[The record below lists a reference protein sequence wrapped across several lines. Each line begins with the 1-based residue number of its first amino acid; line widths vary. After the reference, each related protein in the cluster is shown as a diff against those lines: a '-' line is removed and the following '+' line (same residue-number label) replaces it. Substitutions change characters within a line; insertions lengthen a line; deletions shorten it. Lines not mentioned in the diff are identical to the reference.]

1 MTCDCSLTVRCFSTS
16 IQLGGYRLL
25 KTLDVDAFYENI
37 QAILDSIKSQK
48 EQIQGL
54 ISQVQ
59 AFSSLD
65 DAFKGK
71 GGEAIRSFYETGHA
85 SFLTLYH
92 SLLTFYETRLTQITH
107 ALRSFE
113 PSEDGYITQPFLQ
126 DTIPAHL
133 NQTRNTTVSLV
144 DQANAAIQKISHLA
158 SVSALN
164 DQGFLTEVEQ
174 AKNKADKT
182 MNDLVRFDEQQTQSL
197 SAIQDQLTSLN
208 SLLSKVK
215 AGFQNGS
222 IQPGNVSE
230 LSALAKKAMTDS
242 GGVSVF
248 EKGIPTTLTRKEK
261 QEKVIKEVG
270 LEKLIQLQ
278 AMTPAEQ
285 LKEIHRLEKTSPYI
299 REVLTQIQQ
308 DTAPANMKKLAELSP
323 AEQAV
328 ELEKSPYLQALNDS
342 STVGMLAS
350 QQVLQNATGVEG
362 MLMQSVMSQGQI
374 RSVGTKKTAESFDF
388 TEICENPKA
397 KKEETGIKAVVK
409 DVGEGAIT
417 LAKGTVTGTKGV
429 VQDVWAVMGE
439 RADKR
444 YNSLYDFG
452 NYITM
457 GGFDGA
463 VSFKEGLIERGEKSF
478 DSPYDFVNHATMGLL
493 DVGQQALN
501 PDKPLSKE
509 HWENSMF
516 LFASVIGGAK
526 PAGAVKSVPKVTNV
540 PRVPAHKAT
549 KTLSNMRNVVSPKAA
564 SNWSKKVY
572 EPVQKKLQPL
582 LDAEIPTLRPRP
594 QLVGIGEALPGK
606 TVGEALN
613 GLTTY
618 KMGNVSKGQSKA
630 LEKVE
635 KPGGKADVEGVY
647 DQDAVVTGN
656 IRYKEGYY
664 IEHLTGKVEK
674 CTKRH
679 GVSGGHN
686 YDEFKK
692 YFDNSDQYKLDEV
705 KKDEHPDVKG
715 VYDIEYRLKVEIKDY
730 RGQGT
735 GEFKFV
741 PKEDKPPH
749 KKTVYDPALISSD
762 EIVRLGNEA
771 MEEGIE
777 SSRVKQLK
785 GQTNKQM
792 IRGVSSNGLKFEGFK
807 NTDTGEIENFYPVL
821 KFGQN

>member
-1 MTCDCSLTVRCFSTS
+1 M
-16 IQLGGYRLL
+16 
-25 KTLDVDAFYENI
+25 KTLDVDAFHENI

-92 SLLTFYETRLTQITH
+92 SLLTSYEARLTQIIH

-126 DTIPAHL
+126 DTLPAHL

-174 AKNKADKT
+174 AKHKADKT

-230 LSALAKKAMTDS
+230 LSALAKKAMTHS

-248 EKGIPTTLTRKEK
+248 EKGIQTTLTRKEK

-285 LKEIHRLEKTSPYI
+285 LKEIHKLEKNSPYI

-308 DTAPANMKKLAELSP
+308 DTAPANMKKLGELSP

-342 STVGMLAS
+342 STVGMLTS
-350 QQVLQNATGVEG
+350 QQILQNATGVEG
-362 MLMQSVMSQGQI
+362 MLMQSVMRQGQV

-429 VQDVWAVMGE
+429 AQDVWAGMGE
-439 RADKR
+439 RGDKQF
-444 YNSLYDFG
+444 NSLYDFG
-452 NYITM
+452 NFVTM

-463 VSFKEGLIERGEKSF
+463 VAFKEGLIERGEKSF

-549 KTLSNMRNVVSPKAA
+549 KTLSDMRNVVSPKAA

-572 EPVQKKLQPL
+572 EPVQKQLQPL
-582 LDAEIPTLRPRP
+582 LDAEIPTLRPQP
-594 QLVGIGEALPGK
+594 QLVGIGEALPRQ
-606 TVGEALN
+606 TFGEALH

-618 KMGNVSKGQSKA
+618 KMGNISKGESKA

-635 KPGGKADVEGVY
+635 KPDSKANVEGVY
-647 DQDAVVTGN
+647 DQEAVAKG
-656 IRYKEGYY
+656 
-664 IEHLTGKVEK
+664 TGKVYPTRQIDSVAEAHIIDRVK
-674 CTKRH
+674 ELRGNLSSKYKKA
-679 GVSGGHN
+679 GNFALAEVDVNSLN
-686 YDEFKK
+686 KKEFYASSKIDEFKGNLEEK
-692 YFDNSDQYKLDEV
+692 VPEISLKPNEPIFEASLAPGKDGKPYMRDSDTEYKILNE
-705 KKDEHPDVKG
+705 
-715 VYDIEYRLKVEIKDY
+715 IALK
-730 RGQGT
+730 
-735 GEFKFV
+735 
-741 PKEDKPPH
+741 
-749 KKTVYDPALISSD
+749 
-762 EIVRLGNEA
+762 LGNDVNA
-771 MEEGIE
+771 
-777 SSRVKQLK
+777 
-785 GQTNKQM
+785 
-792 IRGVSSNGLKFEGFK
+792 
-807 NTDTGEIENFYPVL
+807 TGEIKLFTELDTCDSCSKVIAEFADKYKNIKLEVIHNNGERL
-821 KFGQN
+821 KP

>member
-1 MTCDCSLTVRCFSTS
+1 M
-16 IQLGGYRLL
+16 
-25 KTLDVDAFYENI
+25 KTLDVDAFHENI

-48 EQIQGL
+48 EQIQSL

-285 LKEIHRLEKTSPYI
+285 LKEIHKLEKNSPYI

-350 QQVLQNATGVEG
+350 QQILQNATGVEG
-362 MLMQSVMSQGQI
+362 MLMQSVMSQGKI
-374 RSVGTKKTAESFDF
+374 RDVTPEKTAESFDF
-388 TEICENPKA
+388 TEICENPAA

-429 VQDVWAVMGE
+429 AQDVWAGMGE

-501 PDKPLSKE
+501 PEKPLSKE

-526 PAGAVKSVPKVTNV
+526 PAGAVKSVPKLTNV

-549 KTLSNMRNVVSPKAA
+549 KTLSDMRNVVSPKAA

-582 LDAEIPTLRPRP
+582 LDAEIPTLRPQP
-594 QLVGIGEALPGK
+594 QLVGRGEALPGK
-606 TVGEALN
+606 TFGEALH

-635 KPGGKADVEGVY
+635 KSGGKADVEGVY
-647 DQDAVVTGN
+647 DQEAVS
-656 IRYKEGYY
+656 K
-664 IEHLTGKVEK
+664 
-674 CTKRH
+674 
-679 GVSGGHN
+679 
-686 YDEFKK
+686 
-692 YFDNSDQYKLDEV
+692 
-705 KKDEHPDVKG
+705 
-715 VYDIEYRLKVEIKDY
+715 
-730 RGQGT
+730 GT
-735 GEFKFV
+735 GETII
-741 PKEDKPPH
+741 
-749 KKTVYDPALISSD
+749 KTVNEVDYSDIRAYRDIDIKKVPIEYKADP
-762 EIVRLGNEA
+762 RLVSEMNYKGKKKSGANAAGWERSASKHFNELLDKHPEFFSEA
-771 MEEGIE
+771 NIE
-777 SSRVKQLK
+777 R
-785 GQTNKQM
+785 
-792 IRGVSSNGLKFEGFK
+792 IENGLVPVVDDDFIKYFPQYKDCKGDKLIHHHIGGGGQAAAVPQSLHKGFGGIHNFEK
-807 NTDTGEIENFYPVL
+807 EYKIRDNDPLTEIGEVFTSQKQP
-821 KFGQN
+821 

>member
-1 MTCDCSLTVRCFSTS
+1 M
-16 IQLGGYRLL
+16 
-25 KTLDVDAFYENI
+25 KTLDVDAFHENI

-48 EQIQGL
+48 EQIQVL

-92 SLLTFYETRLTQITH
+92 SLLTSYEARLTQITH

-126 DTIPAHL
+126 DIIPAHL

-144 DQANAAIQKISHLA
+144 DQANAAIQKVSHLA

-182 MNDLVRFDEQQTQSL
+182 MND
-197 SAIQDQLTSLN
+197 
-208 SLLSKVK
+208 
-215 AGFQNGS
+215 
-222 IQPGNVSE
+222 
-230 LSALAKKAMTDS
+230 S

-248 EKGIPTTLTRKEK
+248 EKGIPTTLTRTEK

-270 LEKLIQLQ
+270 LKKLIQLQ
-278 AMTPAEQ
+278 EMTPAEQ
-285 LKEIHRLEKTSPYI
+285 LKEIHKLEKTSPYI

-342 STVGMLAS
+342 STVGMLMS
-350 QQVLQNATGVEG
+350 QQILQNATGVEG
-362 MLMQSVMSQGQI
+362 MLMQSVMRQGQV

-429 VQDVWAVMGE
+429 AQDVWAGMGE
-439 RADKR
+439 RGDKQF
-444 YNSLYDFG
+444 NSLYDFG
-452 NYITM
+452 NFVTM

-463 VSFKEGLIERGEKSF
+463 VAFKEGLIERGEKSF

-493 DVGQQALN
+493 DVGQQALD

-509 HWENSMF
+509 HWESSMF

-526 PAGAVKSVPKVTNV
+526 PAGAVKSVPKITNV

-549 KTLSNMRNVVSPKAA
+549 KTLSDMRNVVSPKAA

-582 LDAEIPTLRPRP
+582 LDAEIPTLRPQP

-613 GLTTY
+613 GLTAY
-618 KMGNVSKGQSKA
+618 KIGNVSKGQSKA
-630 LEKVE
+630 VEKVE
-635 KPGGKADVEGVY
+635 KPGGKANAERINDQGAVVKGTGRLNSKKDIYKVLPKDVHQALEGYDQTHKFAANFRGFEVKAQRSLSHMSDKQLIYSFKKGYSPKDGANDTIILHHHEQKVEGPIIEMPNRY
-647 DQDAVVTGN
+647 HDLGN
-656 IRYKEGYY
+656 
-664 IEHLTGKVEK
+664 
-674 CTKRH
+674 KRQH
-679 GVSGGHN
+679 PFGNSGGVGSGEARI
-686 YDEFKK
+686 EFNKWRK
-692 YFDNSDQYKLDEV
+692 EYWKARYANEMIKR
-705 KKDEHPDVKG
+705 G
-715 VYDIEYRLKVEIKDY
+715 IIE
-730 RGQGT
+730 
-735 GEFKFV
+735 
-741 PKEDKPPH
+741 
-749 KKTVYDPALISSD
+749 
-762 EIVRLGNEA
+762 
-771 MEEGIE
+771 
-777 SSRVKQLK
+777 
-785 GQTNKQM
+785 
-792 IRGVSSNGLKFEGFK
+792 
-807 NTDTGEIENFYPVL
+807 
-821 KFGQN
+821 

>member
-1 MTCDCSLTVRCFSTS
+1 M
-16 IQLGGYRLL
+16 
-25 KTLDVDAFYENI
+25 KTLDVDAFHENI

-71 GGEAIRSFYETGHA
+71 GGEAIRSFYKTGHA

-92 SLLTFYETRLTQITH
+92 SLLTSYEARLTQITH

-144 DQANAAIQKISHLA
+144 DQANAAIQKVSHLA

-182 MNDLVRFDEQQTQSL
+182 MNDLVSFDEQQTQSL
-197 SAIQDQLTSLN
+197 SSIQDQLTSLN

-230 LSALAKKAMTDS
+230 LSALAKKAMTHS

-248 EKGIPTTLTRKEK
+248 EKGIQTTLTRKEK

-285 LKEIHRLEKTSPYI
+285 LKEIHKLEKNSPYI

-342 STVGMLAS
+342 STVGMLTF
-350 QQVLQNATGVEG
+350 QQILQNATGVEG
-362 MLMQSVMSQGQI
+362 MLMQSVMSQGQV
-374 RSVGTKKTAESFDF
+374 RDVTPEKTAESFDF
-388 TEICENPKA
+388 TEICENPAA

-409 DVGEGAIT
+409 DVEEGAIT

-429 VQDVWAVMGE
+429 AQDIWAGMGE

-463 VSFKEGLIERGEKSF
+463 VSFKEGLNERGEKSF

-549 KTLSNMRNVVSPKAA
+549 KTLSDMRNVVSPKAA

-572 EPVQKKLQPL
+572 EPVQKQLQPL
-582 LDAEIPTLRPRP
+582 LDAEIPTLRPQP

-618 KMGNVSKGQSKA
+618 KIGNVSKGQSKV
-630 LEKVE
+630 LGKVGNH
-635 KPGGKADVEGVY
+635 GGKADVEEVH
-647 DQDAVVTGN
+647 DQAAVS
-656 IRYKEGYY
+656 K
-664 IEHLTGKVEK
+664 
-674 CTKRH
+674 
-679 GVSGGHN
+679 
-686 YDEFKK
+686 
-692 YFDNSDQYKLDEV
+692 
-705 KKDEHPDVKG
+705 
-715 VYDIEYRLKVEIKDY
+715 
-730 RGQGT
+730 GT
-735 GEFKFV
+735 GEVYTVKA
-741 PKEDKPPH
+741 ED
-749 KKTVYDPALISSD
+749 VIA
-762 EIVRLGNEA
+762 E
-771 MEEGIE
+771 
-777 SSRVKQLK
+777 RVKDFDLREHPVSYKQLSAK
-785 GQTNKQM
+785 KMKELKLKIENRTITKKEYQSYIWNKKFARIRDKGVVEFWKQERIRILNGETPTRNWSNEQIEDILNKKRAKFNGQTLQGHHTYSAAKYPHLADKGEVIYPLTYKEHFYGWHGRNY
-792 IRGVSSNGLKFEGFK
+792 K
-807 NTDTGEIENFYPVL
+807 NSLPGKPIKEIIEF
-821 KFGQN
+821 

>member
-1 MTCDCSLTVRCFSTS
+1 M
-16 IQLGGYRLL
+16 
-25 KTLDVDAFYENI
+25 KTLDVDAFHENI

-71 GGEAIRSFYETGHA
+71 GGEAIRSFYKTGHA

-92 SLLTFYETRLTQITH
+92 SLLTSYEARLTQITH

-144 DQANAAIQKISHLA
+144 DQANAAIQKVSHLA

-182 MNDLVRFDEQQTQSL
+182 MNDLVSFDEQQTQSL
-197 SAIQDQLTSLN
+197 SSIQDQLTSLN

-230 LSALAKKAMTDS
+230 LSALAKKAMTHS

-248 EKGIPTTLTRKEK
+248 EKGIQTTLTRKEK

-285 LKEIHRLEKTSPYI
+285 LKEIHKLEKNSPYI

-342 STVGMLAS
+342 STVGMLTS
-350 QQVLQNATGVEG
+350 QQILQNATGVEG
-362 MLMQSVMSQGQI
+362 MLMQSVMSQGQV
-374 RSVGTKKTAESFDF
+374 RDVTPEKTAESFDF
-388 TEICENPKA
+388 TEICENPAA

-429 VQDVWAVMGE
+429 AQDIWAGMGE

-463 VSFKEGLIERGEKSF
+463 VSFKEGLNERGEKSF

-549 KTLSNMRNVVSPKAA
+549 KTLSDMRNVVSPKAA

-572 EPVQKKLQPL
+572 EPVQKQLQPL
-582 LDAEIPTLRPRP
+582 LDAEIPTLRPQP

-618 KMGNVSKGQSKA
+618 KIGNVSKGQSKV
-630 LEKVE
+630 LGKVGNH
-635 KPGGKADVEGVY
+635 GGKADVEEVH
-647 DQDAVVTGN
+647 DQAAVS
-656 IRYKEGYY
+656 K
-664 IEHLTGKVEK
+664 
-674 CTKRH
+674 
-679 GVSGGHN
+679 
-686 YDEFKK
+686 
-692 YFDNSDQYKLDEV
+692 
-705 KKDEHPDVKG
+705 
-715 VYDIEYRLKVEIKDY
+715 
-730 RGQGT
+730 GT
-735 GEFKFV
+735 GEVYTVKA
-741 PKEDKPPH
+741 ED
-749 KKTVYDPALISSD
+749 VIA
-762 EIVRLGNEA
+762 E
-771 MEEGIE
+771 
-777 SSRVKQLK
+777 RVKDFDLREHPVSYKQLSAK
-785 GQTNKQM
+785 KMKELKLKIENRTITKKEYQSYIWNKKFARIRDKGVVEFWKQERIRILNGETPTRNWSNEQIEDISNKKRAKFNGQTLQGHHTYSAAKYPHLADKGEVIYPLTYKEHFYGWHGRNY
-792 IRGVSSNGLKFEGFK
+792 K
-807 NTDTGEIENFYPVL
+807 NSLPGKPIKEIIEF
-821 KFGQN
+821 

>member
-1 MTCDCSLTVRCFSTS
+1 M
-16 IQLGGYRLL
+16 
-25 KTLDVDAFYENI
+25 KTLDVDAFHENI

-48 EQIQGL
+48 EQIQSL

-65 DAFKGK
+65 NAFKGK

-92 SLLTFYETRLTQITH
+92 SLLTSYEARLTQITH

-144 DQANAAIQKISHLA
+144 DQANAAIQKVSHLA

-248 EKGIPTTLTRKEK
+248 EKGIQTTLTRKEK

-270 LEKLIQLQ
+270 LKKLIQLQ

-285 LKEIHRLEKTSPYI
+285 LKEIHKLEKTSPYI

-308 DTAPANMKKLAELSP
+308 DTAPANMKKLAELSL

-342 STVGMLAS
+342 STVGMLTS
-350 QQVLQNATGVEG
+350 QQILQNATGVEG
-362 MLMQSVMSQGQI
+362 MLMQSVMSQGQVK
-374 RSVGTKKTAESFDF
+374 SVGTKKTAESFDF

-409 DVGEGAIT
+409 DVGEGAVT

-429 VQDVWAVMGE
+429 AQDVWAGMGE
-439 RADKR
+439 RGDKQF
-444 YNSLYDFG
+444 NSLYDFG
-452 NYITM
+452 NFVTM

-463 VSFKEGLIERGEKSF
+463 VAFKEGLNERGEKSF

-526 PAGAVKSVPKVTNV
+526 PAGAVKSVP
-540 PRVPAHKAT
+540 RVPAHKAT
-549 KTLSNMRNVVSPKAA
+549 KTLSDMRNVVSTKAA

-572 EPVQKKLQPL
+572 EPVQKQLQSL
-582 LDAEIPTLRPRP
+582 LDAEIPTLRPQP
-594 QLVGIGEALPGK
+594 QLSGIGEALPRQ
-606 TVGEALN
+606 TFGEALN

-630 LEKVE
+630 LDKVE
-635 KPGGKADVEGVY
+635 ESGGKANVERIN
-647 DQDAVVTGN
+647 DQGAVAKGTGN
-656 IRYKEGYY
+656 DSKKTSGINFGSIEKLESHFGKHGGEFGRAYSNADEYLAGANDVIKNGIKVQYNYNGELRTGYVKFMKNSS
-664 IEHLTGKVEK
+664 LT
-674 CTKRH
+674 
-679 GVSGGHN
+679 N
-686 YDEFKK
+686 A
-692 YFDNSDQYKLDEV
+692 
-705 KKDEHPDVKG
+705 KG
-715 VYDIEYRLKVEIKDY
+715 VPIKSY
-730 RGQGT
+730 
-735 GEFKFV
+735 
-741 PKEDKPPH
+741 
-749 KKTVYDPALISSD
+749 A
-762 EIVRLGNEA
+762 
-771 MEEGIE
+771 
-777 SSRVKQLK
+777 
-785 GQTNKQM
+785 
-792 IRGVSSNGLKFEGFK
+792 KFEFVGT
-807 NTDTGEIENFYPVL
+807 NNLGEITTYHVESGKTFWKMMNNGKNIPVI
-821 KFGQN
+821 NPVE

>member
-1 MTCDCSLTVRCFSTS
+1 M
-16 IQLGGYRLL
+16 
-25 KTLDVDAFYENI
+25 KTLDVDAFHENI

-92 SLLTFYETRLTQITH
+92 SLLTSYETRLTQITH

-144 DQANAAIQKISHLA
+144 DQANAAIQKVSHLA

-197 SAIQDQLTSLN
+197 SVIQDQLTSLN

-230 LSALAKKAMTDS
+230 LSALAKKAMADS

-248 EKGIPTTLTRKEK
+248 EEGIPTTLTRKEK

-285 LKEIHRLEKTSPYI
+285 LKEIHKLEKTSPYI
-299 REVLTQIQQ
+299 REVLAQIQQ

-342 STVGMLAS
+342 STVGMLTS

-374 RSVGTKKTAESFDF
+374 RSVG
-388 TEICENPKA
+388 A
-397 KKEETGIKAVVK
+397 KKEATSPKKVTIQQKEKQVIKTVGLKQLKELEMMHPLDQKKKLEQLEKKAPHVKEVFKHIQKENSPKVQRDLAALAHSKAKLEKELKKYPYLYENYKKPEIARSVYEEEAKKQQQDGLAAVSFVADMVPVVSNVKGGWEASVGYDPITGNELSRFDRSVSGAGIVFGGFARVPGKVVKYGSEGAEYVLRVNKAEKTVTKHKVK
-409 DVGEGAIT
+409 DVS
-417 LAKGTVTGTKGV
+417 KGTGNNSKPVSGAKSIITPEMEEKILLGQRKNPNKNEIIGGHSSNINNSHSNYVTEAIKINPDGTK
-429 VQDVWAVMGE
+429 DI
-439 RADKR
+439 K
-444 YNSLYDFG
+444 
-452 NYITM
+452 YITQFPD
-457 GGFDGA
+457 GNLSKIKNSTIFPEGWSDIKILDSITDIGNSPPISIRGRDGA
-463 VSFKEGLIERGEKSF
+463 TFHRG
-478 DSPYDFVNHATMGLL
+478 
-493 DVGQQALN
+493 
-501 PDKPLSKE
+501 
-509 HWENSMF
+509 
-516 LFASVIGGAK
+516 I
-526 PAGAVKSVPKVTNV
+526 
-540 PRVPAHKAT
+540 
-549 KTLSNMRNVVSPKAA
+549 
-564 SNWSKKVY
+564 
-572 EPVQKKLQPL
+572 
-582 LDAEIPTLRPRP
+582 
-594 QLVGIGEALPGK
+594 
-606 TVGEALN
+606 
-613 GLTTY
+613 
-618 KMGNVSKGQSKA
+618 
-630 LEKVE
+630 
-635 KPGGKADVEGVY
+635 VEGVEI
-647 DQDAVVTGN
+647 DVIKIGDTV
-656 IRYKEGYY
+656 
-664 IEHLTGKVEK
+664 
-674 CTKRH
+674 
-679 GVSGGHN
+679 VSG
-686 YDEFKK
+686 Y
-692 YFDNSDQYKLDEV
+692 
-705 KKDEHPDVKG
+705 PT
-715 VYDIEYRLKVEIKDY
+715 
-730 RGQGT
+730 GQINAPLPG
-735 GEFKFV
+735 
-741 PKEDKPPH
+741 
-749 KKTVYDPALISSD
+749 
-762 EIVRLGNEA
+762 
-771 MEEGIE
+771 
-777 SSRVKQLK
+777 
-785 GQTNKQM
+785 
-792 IRGVSSNGLKFEGFK
+792 GFSK
-807 NTDTGEIENFYPVL
+807 
-821 KFGQN
+821 

>member
-92 SLLTFYETRLTQITH
+92 SLLTSYEARLTQITH

-144 DQANAAIQKISHLA
+144 DQANAAIQKVSHLA

-164 DQGFLTEVEQ
+164 DQGFLTEVEE

-248 EKGIPTTLTRKEK
+248 EEGIPTTLTRKEK

-270 LEKLIQLQ
+270 LKKLIQLQ

-285 LKEIHRLEKTSPYI
+285 LKEIHKLEKTSPYI

-350 QQVLQNATGVEG
+350 QQILQNATGVEG
-362 MLMQSVMSQGQI
+362 MLMQSVVRQGQV
-374 RSVGTKKTAESFDF
+374 RSVGTKKEATSPKKLTIQQKEKQVIKTVGLKQLKELEMMHPLDQKKKLEQLEKKTPHVKEVFKHIQKENSPKVQRDLAALSHSKAKLEKELKKYPYLYANYKKPEIARSVYKTEAKKQQQESLGTLSFVADIFPGISNLKGIWETSSGYDPITGNELSSFDRSVSGAGIF
-388 TEICENPKA
+388 FGGFARVPGKVVKYGSEGAEYVLRVNKA
-397 KKEETGIKAVVK
+397 EKTVTKHKVK
-409 DVGEGAIT
+409 DV
-417 LAKGTVTGTKGV
+417 
-429 VQDVWAVMGE
+429 
-439 RADKR
+439 
-444 YNSLYDFG
+444 
-452 NYITM
+452 
-457 GGFDGA
+457 
-463 VSFKEGLIERGEKSF
+463 
-478 DSPYDFVNHATMGLL
+478 
-493 DVGQQALN
+493 
-501 PDKPLSKE
+501 
-509 HWENSMF
+509 
-516 LFASVIGGAK
+516 
-526 PAGAVKSVPKVTNV
+526 
-540 PRVPAHKAT
+540 
-549 KTLSNMRNVVSPKAA
+549 
-564 SNWSKKVY
+564 
-572 EPVQKKLQPL
+572 
-582 LDAEIPTLRPRP
+582 
-594 QLVGIGEALPGK
+594 
-606 TVGEALN
+606 
-613 GLTTY
+613 
-618 KMGNVSKGQSKA
+618 SKGESKA
-630 LEKVE
+630 VEKVE
-635 KPGGKADVEGVY
+635 GKGKE
-647 DQDAVVTGN
+647 QD
-656 IRYKEGYY
+656 RS
-664 IEHLTGKVEK
+664 IENKATGKNAVRANKFNFVENAK
-674 CTKRH
+674 NHLINVENVNTKK
-679 GVSGGHN
+679 GIVGGHN
-686 YDEFKK
+686 MDEFNKALKSQGFNPDDLIVSKK
-692 YFDNSDQYKLDEV
+692 SHQSIEGIYEVEYKIPR
-705 KKDEHPDVKG
+705 KDMAGNVADPVSYKN
-715 VYDIEYRLKVEIKDY
+715 IK
-730 RGQGT
+730 
-735 GEFKFV
+735 E
-741 PKEDKPPH
+741 P
-749 KKTVYDPALISSD
+749 KTVYDPSKISD
-762 EIVRLGNEA
+762 DKIYRLGQEA
-771 MEEGIE
+771 MQNGKVNGRLVEG
-777 SSRVKQLK
+777 
-785 GQTNKQM
+785 TA
-792 IRGVSSNGLKFEGFK
+792 SNGLKFRGYLNEA
-807 NTDTGEIENFYPVL
+807 GEITNFFPIVD
-821 KFGQN
+821 

>member
-1 MTCDCSLTVRCFSTS
+1 M
-16 IQLGGYRLL
+16 
-25 KTLDVDAFYENI
+25 KTLDVDAFHENI
-37 QAILDSIKSQK
+37 QTILDSIKSQK
-48 EQIQGL
+48 EQIQVL

-65 DAFKGK
+65 DGFKGK

-92 SLLTFYETRLTQITH
+92 SLLTSYEARLTQITH

-144 DQANAAIQKISHLA
+144 DQANAAIQKVSHLA

-174 AKNKADKT
+174 AKSKADKT

-197 SAIQDQLTSLN
+197 SVIQDQLTSLN

-248 EKGIPTTLTRKEK
+248 EKGIQTTLTRKEK

-285 LKEIHRLEKTSPYI
+285 LKEIHKLEKNSPYI

-350 QQVLQNATGVEG
+350 QQILQNATGVEG
-362 MLMQSVMSQGQI
+362 MLMQSVVRQGQI
-374 RSVGTKKTAESFDF
+374 RDVTPEKTAESFDF
-388 TEICENPKA
+388 TEICENPAA

-429 VQDVWAVMGE
+429 AQDVWAGMGE

-501 PDKPLSKE
+501 TDKPLSKE

-549 KTLSNMRNVVSPKAA
+549 KTLSYMRNVVSPKAA

-582 LDAEIPTLRPRP
+582 LDAEIPTLRPQP

-606 TVGEALN
+606 TFGEALN

-630 LEKVE
+630 LEKVKE
-635 KPGGKADVEGVY
+635 PGGKSKRDVEEIN
-647 DQDAVVTGN
+647 DQRAVVKGRGN
-656 IRYKEGYY
+656 GEKDDYFIGTLKGEK
-664 IEHLTGKVEK
+664 IHLNGVKVEEIIY
-674 CTKRH
+674 TKRLPEETAKLRKKFN
-679 GVSGGHN
+679 SSIRKN
-686 YDEFKK
+686 FLKEFAN
-692 YFDNSDQYKLDEV
+692 DSV
-705 KKDEHPDVKG
+705 
-715 VYDIEYRLKVEIKDY
+715 
-730 RGQGT
+730 
-735 GEFKFV
+735 
-741 PKEDKPPH
+741 
-749 KKTVYDPALISSD
+749 
-762 EIVRLGNEA
+762 
-771 MEEGIE
+771 
-777 SSRVKQLK
+777 RVKYLREAGLGEGDIARMKDGLNPKGWQVHHNLPLDDGGTNAFTNLVLIKNDPYHKAVTNQQNSLTRGLAPKQSKTIDWPMFEDDVYPLK
-785 GQTNKQM
+785 P
-792 IRGVSSNGLKFEGFK
+792 FK
-807 NTDTGEIENFYPVL
+807 RREE
-821 KFGQN
+821 

>member
-1 MTCDCSLTVRCFSTS
+1 M
-16 IQLGGYRLL
+16 
-25 KTLDVDAFYENI
+25 KTLDVDAFHENI

-59 AFSSLD
+59 SFSSLD

-92 SLLTFYETRLTQITH
+92 SLLTSYETRLTQITH

-144 DQANAAIQKISHLA
+144 DQANAAIQKVSHLA

-222 IQPGNVSE
+222 IQPSNVSE
-230 LSALAKKAMTDS
+230 LSALAKKVMTDS

-248 EKGIPTTLTRKEK
+248 EKGIQTTLTRKEK

-285 LKEIHRLEKTSPYI
+285 LKEIHNLEKTTPYI

-350 QQVLQNATGVEG
+350 QQILQNATGVEG
-362 MLMQSVMSQGQI
+362 MLMQSVMSQGQV
-374 RSVGTKKTAESFDF
+374 RDVTPEKTAESFDF
-388 TEICENPKA
+388 TEICENPAA

-409 DVGEGAIT
+409 DVGEGAVT
-417 LAKGTVTGTKGV
+417 LAKGTVTGTKGIA
-429 VQDVWAVMGE
+429 QDVWAGMGE

-463 VSFKEGLIERGEKSF
+463 LSFKEGLNERGEKSF

-549 KTLSNMRNVVSPKAA
+549 KTLSDMRNVVSPKAA

-572 EPVQKKLQPL
+572 EPVQKQLQPL
-582 LDAEIPTLRPRP
+582 LDAEIPTLRPQP
-594 QLVGIGEALPGK
+594 QLVGIGEALPRQ
-606 TVGEALN
+606 TFGEALH

-618 KMGNVSKGQSKA
+618 KMGNISKGQSKA

-635 KPGGKADVEGVY
+635 KPDSKANVEGVY
-647 DQDAVVTGN
+647 DQEAVAKG
-656 IRYKEGYY
+656 
-664 IEHLTGKVEK
+664 TGKMYPTRQIDSVAEAHIIDRVK
-674 CTKRH
+674 ELRGNLSSKYKKA
-679 GVSGGHN
+679 GNFALAEVDVNSLN
-686 YDEFKK
+686 KKEFYASSKIDEFKGNLEEK
-692 YFDNSDQYKLDEV
+692 VPEISLKPNEPIFEASLAPGKDGKPYMRDSDTEYKILNE
-705 KKDEHPDVKG
+705 
-715 VYDIEYRLKVEIKDY
+715 IALK
-730 RGQGT
+730 
-735 GEFKFV
+735 
-741 PKEDKPPH
+741 
-749 KKTVYDPALISSD
+749 
-762 EIVRLGNEA
+762 LGNDVNA
-771 MEEGIE
+771 
-777 SSRVKQLK
+777 
-785 GQTNKQM
+785 
-792 IRGVSSNGLKFEGFK
+792 
-807 NTDTGEIENFYPVL
+807 TGEIKLFTELDTCDSCSKVIAEFADKYKNIKLEVIHNNGERL
-821 KFGQN
+821 KP

>member
-1 MTCDCSLTVRCFSTS
+1 M
-16 IQLGGYRLL
+16 
-25 KTLDVDAFYENI
+25 KTLDVDAFHENI

-92 SLLTFYETRLTQITH
+92 SLLTSYEARLTQITH

-144 DQANAAIQKISHLA
+144 DQANVAIQKVSHLA

-248 EKGIPTTLTRKEK
+248 EEGIPTTLTRKEK

-270 LEKLIQLQ
+270 LKKLIQLQ

-285 LKEIHRLEKTSPYI
+285 LKEIHKLEKISPYI

-342 STVGMLAS
+342 STVGMLTS
-350 QQVLQNATGVEG
+350 QQILQNATGVEG
-362 MLMQSVMSQGQI
+362 MLMQSVMRQGQV
-374 RSVGTKKTAESFDF
+374 RSVGTKKEATSPKKLTIQQKEKQVIKTVGLKQLKELEMMHPLDQKKKLEQLEKKAPHVKEVFKHIQKENSPKVQRDLAALSHSKAKLEKELKKYPYLYENYKKPEIARSVYEEEAKKQQQDGLAAVSFVADMVPVVSNVKGGWEASVGYDPITGNELSSFDRSVSGAGIF
-388 TEICENPKA
+388 FGGFARVPGKVVKYGSEGAEYVLRVNKTEKTVT
-397 KKEETGIKAVVK
+397 KHKVK
-409 DVGEGAIT
+409 DVSKGESKAVEKVEERGKAKEPDRSIGNKDTGEVANKSGKSAET
-417 LAKGTVTGTKGV
+417 LEAARVQQRTVIQSVESGEVVLKTTKH
-429 VQDVWAVMGE
+429 
-439 RADKR
+439 K
-444 YNSLYDFG
+444 G
-452 NYITM
+452 NYGEIKMDDFFESQTYTRISDDRVLTLNQKIVK
-457 GGFDGA
+457 GIDGVYENA
-463 VSFKEGLIERGEKSF
+463 SPPPKYVIAEAKYNTSRLGKTNDGKQMSEDWILGSERL
-478 DSPYDFVNHATMGLL
+478 DST
-493 DVGQQALN
+493 
-501 PDKPLSKE
+501 LSKE
-509 HWENSMF
+509 
-516 LFASVIGGAK
+516 
-526 PAGAVKSVPKVTNV
+526 
-540 PRVPAHKAT
+540 KA
-549 KTLSNMRNVVSPKAA
+549 
-564 SNWSKKVY
+564 
-572 EPVQKKLQPL
+572 
-582 LDAEIPTLRPRP
+582 
-594 QLVGIGEALPGK
+594 
-606 TVGEALN
+606 
-613 GLTTY
+613 
-618 KMGNVSKGQSKA
+618 
-630 LEKVE
+630 
-635 KPGGKADVEGVY
+635 
-647 DQDAVVTGN
+647 
-656 IRYKEGYY
+656 
-664 IEHLTGKVEK
+664 
-674 CTKRH
+674 
-679 GVSGGHN
+679 
-686 YDEFKK
+686 
-692 YFDNSDQYKLDEV
+692 
-705 KKDEHPDVKG
+705 
-715 VYDIEYRLKVEIKDY
+715 
-730 RGQGT
+730 
-735 GEFKFV
+735 
-741 PKEDKPPH
+741 
-749 KKTVYDPALISSD
+749 D
-762 EIVRLGNEA
+762 EIVTEMLLNPKNVQRIVIQVMPNGKVVKKIL
-771 MEEGIE
+771 EE
-777 SSRVKQLK
+777 
-785 GQTNKQM
+785 
-792 IRGVSSNGLKFEGFK
+792 
-807 NTDTGEIENFYPVL
+807 
-821 KFGQN
+821 

>member
-1 MTCDCSLTVRCFSTS
+1 M
-16 IQLGGYRLL
+16 
-25 KTLDVDAFYENI
+25 KTLDVDAFHENI

-59 AFSSLD
+59 AFSGLD

-92 SLLTFYETRLTQITH
+92 SLLTSYEARLTQITH

-144 DQANAAIQKISHLA
+144 DQANAAIQKVSHLA

-197 SAIQDQLTSLN
+197 SSIQDQLTSLN

-248 EKGIPTTLTRKEK
+248 EKGIQTTLTRKEK

-342 STVGMLAS
+342 STVGMLTS

-409 DVGEGAIT
+409 DVGEGAVT

-429 VQDVWAVMGE
+429 AQDIWAGMGE

-463 VSFKEGLIERGEKSF
+463 VSFKEGLNERGAKSF

-501 PDKPLSKE
+501 PEKPLSKE

-526 PAGAVKSVPKVTNV
+526 PAGALKSVPKVTNV

-549 KTLSNMRNVVSPKAA
+549 KTLSDMRNVVSPKAA

-572 EPVQKKLQPL
+572 EPVQKPSKTWFKSLNKKYNNILNLEIRLQGFQNEFAVLGPNL
-582 LDAEIPTLRPRP
+582 IQKNFRETFQEMAES
-594 QLVGIGEALPGK
+594 
-606 TVGEALN
+606 
-613 GLTTY
+613 Y
-618 KMGNVSKGQSKA
+618 KIKA
-630 LEKVE
+630 L
-635 KPGGKADVEGVY
+635 KPESKPIRNGVSVTDY
-647 DQDAVVTGN
+647 DQLKDQLKQ
-656 IRYKEGYY
+656 RYKKFVQKKQENISQTSHKLLPNELQHDKYGRLPNQVGDN
-664 IEHLTGKVEK
+664 ITGHHMPSNKFMK
-674 CTKRH
+674 
-679 GVSGGHN
+679 
-686 YDEFKK
+686 DEFDINMRES
-692 YFDNSDQYKLDEV
+692 YAMFLEQP
-705 KKDEHPDVKG
+705 HP
-715 VYDIEYRLKVEIKDY
+715 
-730 RGQGT
+730 GT
-735 GEFKFV
+735 GGRHRRTFTYGLSKHTRPEDYNLYMSLKPRDALAFDINDLRRIL
-741 PKEDKPPH
+741 KEDDLYNQMSRRQLRGYISYYKNYVNSERQIF
-749 KKTVYDPALISSD
+749 KK
-762 EIVRLGNEA
+762 
-771 MEEGIE
+771 
-777 SSRVKQLK
+777 
-785 GQTNKQM
+785 
-792 IRGVSSNGLKFEGFK
+792 
-807 NTDTGEIENFYPVL
+807 
-821 KFGQN
+821 

>member
-1 MTCDCSLTVRCFSTS
+1 M
-16 IQLGGYRLL
+16 
-25 KTLDVDAFYENI
+25 KTLDVDAFHENI

-92 SLLTFYETRLTQITH
+92 SLLTSYEARLTQITH

-144 DQANAAIQKISHLA
+144 DQANAAIQKVSHLA

-197 SAIQDQLTSLN
+197 SVIQDQLTSLN

-342 STVGMLAS
+342 STVGMLTS
-350 QQVLQNATGVEG
+350 QQILQNATGVEG
-362 MLMQSVMSQGQI
+362 MLMQSVMRQGQV

-388 TEICENPKA
+388 TEICENPKT

-409 DVGEGAIT
+409 DVGEGAVT
-417 LAKGTVTGTKGV
+417 LAKGTVTGNKGV
-429 VQDVWAVMGE
+429 AQDFLTVVE
-439 RADKR
+439 QRLDKWD
-444 YNSLYDFG
+444 NSWYDFG
-452 NYITM
+452 NLVTV

-463 VSFKEGLIERGEKSF
+463 IALKEGLDERGEKSF

-509 HWENSMF
+509 HWENSMV
-516 LFASVIGGAK
+516 LFASIIGGAK
-526 PAGAVKSVPKVTNV
+526 PVGAVKAVPMVTNV

-549 KTLSNMRNVVSPKAA
+549 KTLSDMRNVVSPKAA

-572 EPVQKKLQPL
+572 EPVQKQLQPL
-582 LDAEIPTLRPRP
+582 LDAEIPTLRPQP

-606 TVGEALN
+606 PFGEALN

-635 KPGGKADVEGVY
+635 KPDSKANVEGVY
-647 DQDAVVTGN
+647 DQEAVAKG
-656 IRYKEGYY
+656 
-664 IEHLTGKVEK
+664 TGKVYPTRQIDSVAEAHIIDRVK
-674 CTKRH
+674 ELRGNLSSKYKKA
-679 GVSGGHN
+679 GNFALAEVDVNSLN
-686 YDEFKK
+686 KKEFYASSKIDEFKGNLEEK
-692 YFDNSDQYKLDEV
+692 VPEISLKPNEPIFEASLAPGKDGKPYMRDSDTEYKILNE
-705 KKDEHPDVKG
+705 
-715 VYDIEYRLKVEIKDY
+715 IALK
-730 RGQGT
+730 
-735 GEFKFV
+735 
-741 PKEDKPPH
+741 
-749 KKTVYDPALISSD
+749 
-762 EIVRLGNEA
+762 LGNDVNA
-771 MEEGIE
+771 
-777 SSRVKQLK
+777 
-785 GQTNKQM
+785 
-792 IRGVSSNGLKFEGFK
+792 
-807 NTDTGEIENFYPVL
+807 TGEIKLFTELDTCDSCSKVIAEFADKYKNIKLEVIHNNGERL
-821 KFGQN
+821 KP

>member
-1 MTCDCSLTVRCFSTS
+1 MTGGCSLTVCCFSTS

-25 KTLDVDAFYENI
+25 KTLDVDAFHENI

-48 EQIQGL
+48 EQIQSL

-65 DAFKGK
+65 NAFKGK

-92 SLLTFYETRLTQITH
+92 SLLTSYEARLTQITH

-144 DQANAAIQKISHLA
+144 DQANAAIQKVSHLA

-248 EKGIPTTLTRKEK
+248 EKGIQTTLTRKEK

-270 LEKLIQLQ
+270 LKKLIQLQ

-285 LKEIHRLEKTSPYI
+285 LKEIHKLEKTSPYI

-308 DTAPANMKKLAELSP
+308 DTAPANMKKLAELSL

-342 STVGMLAS
+342 STVGMLTS
-350 QQVLQNATGVEG
+350 QQILQNATGVEG
-362 MLMQSVMSQGQI
+362 MLMQSVMSQGQVK
-374 RSVGTKKTAESFDF
+374 SVGTKKTAESFDF

-409 DVGEGAIT
+409 DVGEGAVT

-429 VQDVWAVMGE
+429 AQDVWAGMGE
-439 RADKR
+439 RGDKQF
-444 YNSLYDFG
+444 NSLYDFG
-452 NYITM
+452 NFVTM

-463 VSFKEGLIERGEKSF
+463 VAFKEGLNERGEKSF

-526 PAGAVKSVPKVTNV
+526 PAGAVKSVP
-540 PRVPAHKAT
+540 RVPAHKAT
-549 KTLSNMRNVVSPKAA
+549 KTLSDMRNVVSTKAA

-572 EPVQKKLQPL
+572 EPVQKQLQSL
-582 LDAEIPTLRPRP
+582 LDAEIPTLRPQP
-594 QLVGIGEALPGK
+594 QLSGIGEALPRQ
-606 TVGEALN
+606 TFGEALN

-630 LEKVE
+630 LDKVE
-635 KPGGKADVEGVY
+635 ESGGKANVERIN
-647 DQDAVVTGN
+647 DQGAVAKGTGN
-656 IRYKEGYY
+656 DSKKTSGINFGSIEKLESHFGKHGGEFGRAYSNADEYLAGANDVIKNGIKVQYNYNGELRTGYVKFMKNSS
-664 IEHLTGKVEK
+664 LT
-674 CTKRH
+674 
-679 GVSGGHN
+679 N
-686 YDEFKK
+686 A
-692 YFDNSDQYKLDEV
+692 
-705 KKDEHPDVKG
+705 KG
-715 VYDIEYRLKVEIKDY
+715 VPIKSY
-730 RGQGT
+730 
-735 GEFKFV
+735 
-741 PKEDKPPH
+741 
-749 KKTVYDPALISSD
+749 A
-762 EIVRLGNEA
+762 
-771 MEEGIE
+771 
-777 SSRVKQLK
+777 
-785 GQTNKQM
+785 
-792 IRGVSSNGLKFEGFK
+792 KFEFVGT
-807 NTDTGEIENFYPVL
+807 NNLGEITTYHVESGKTFWKMMNNGKNIPVI
-821 KFGQN
+821 NPVE

>member
-1 MTCDCSLTVRCFSTS
+1 M
-16 IQLGGYRLL
+16 
-25 KTLDVDAFYENI
+25 KTLDVDAFHENI

-92 SLLTFYETRLTQITH
+92 SLLTSYEARLTQITH

-144 DQANAAIQKISHLA
+144 DQANAAIQKVSHLA

-248 EKGIPTTLTRKEK
+248 EEGIPTTLTRKEK

-285 LKEIHRLEKTSPYI
+285 LKEIHKLEKTSPYI
-299 REVLTQIQQ
+299 REVLTQVQQ

-323 AEQAV
+323 SEQAV

-350 QQVLQNATGVEG
+350 QQILQNATGVEG
-362 MLMQSVMSQGQI
+362 MLMQSVMRQGQI
-374 RSVGTKKTAESFDF
+374 RSVG
-388 TEICENPKA
+388 A
-397 KKEETGIKAVVK
+397 KKEATSPKKLTIQQKEKQVIKTVGLKQLKELEMMHPLDQKKKLEQLEKKAPHVKEVFKHIQKENSPKVQRDLAALSHSKAKLEKELKKYPYLYENYKNPEIARSVYETEAKKQQQDGLAAVSFVADMVPVVSNVKGGWEASVGYDPITGNELSSFDRSISGAGIVFGGFARVPGKVVKYGSEGAEYVLRVNKAEKTVTKHKVK
-409 DVGEGAIT
+409 DV
-417 LAKGTVTGTKGV
+417 
-429 VQDVWAVMGE
+429 
-439 RADKR
+439 
-444 YNSLYDFG
+444 
-452 NYITM
+452 
-457 GGFDGA
+457 
-463 VSFKEGLIERGEKSF
+463 
-478 DSPYDFVNHATMGLL
+478 
-493 DVGQQALN
+493 
-501 PDKPLSKE
+501 
-509 HWENSMF
+509 
-516 LFASVIGGAK
+516 
-526 PAGAVKSVPKVTNV
+526 
-540 PRVPAHKAT
+540 
-549 KTLSNMRNVVSPKAA
+549 
-564 SNWSKKVY
+564 
-572 EPVQKKLQPL
+572 
-582 LDAEIPTLRPRP
+582 
-594 QLVGIGEALPGK
+594 
-606 TVGEALN
+606 
-613 GLTTY
+613 
-618 KMGNVSKGQSKA
+618 SKGESKA
-630 LEKVE
+630 VEKVE
-635 KPGGKADVEGVY
+635 KPGGKADVEGVHDQAAVSKGTAKDITFKQGY
-647 DQDAVVTGN
+647 D
-656 IRYKEGYY
+656 KHL
-664 IEHLTGKVEK
+664 IEVEDIVRK
-674 CTKRH
+674 KNK
-679 GVSGGHN
+679 GIVGGHN
-686 YDEFKK
+686 MENFENAFIENGWDLQSCIISKRQHSTIEGIYE
-692 YFDNSDQYKLDEV
+692 
-705 KKDEHPDVKG
+705 
-715 VYDIEYRLKVEIKDY
+715 IEYGLPALNREGNIIPGELKKV
-730 RGQGT
+730 RT
-735 GEFKFV
+735 
-741 PKEDKPPH
+741 P
-749 KKTVYDPALISSD
+749 KTVYDPKIISD
-762 EIVRLGNEA
+762 EQILKWGEEA
-771 MEEGIE
+771 MKNGEIVGRKITGI
-777 SSRVKQLK
+777 SK
-785 GQTNKQM
+785 N
-792 IRGVSSNGLKFEGFK
+792 GVKFEGYIDE
-807 NTDTGEIENFYPVL
+807 TTGKITNFFPTL
-821 KFGQN
+821 ND

>member
-1 MTCDCSLTVRCFSTS
+1 M
-16 IQLGGYRLL
+16 
-25 KTLDVDAFYENI
+25 KTLDVDAFHENI

-48 EQIQGL
+48 EQTQGL

-92 SLLTFYETRLTQITH
+92 SLLTSYEARLTQITH

-144 DQANAAIQKISHLA
+144 DQANAAIQKVSHLA

-285 LKEIHRLEKTSPYI
+285 LKEIHKLEKTSPYI

-328 ELEKSPYLQALNDS
+328 KLEKSPYLQALNDS

-362 MLMQSVMSQGQI
+362 MLMQSVVRQGQV

-397 KKEETGIKAVVK
+397 KKEETGIKALVK
-409 DVGEGAIT
+409 DVGEGAVT
-417 LAKGTVTGTKGV
+417 LAKGTVTGNKGV
-429 VQDVWAVMGE
+429 AQDFLTVIE
-439 RADKR
+439 QRLDKWD
-444 YNSLYDFG
+444 NSWYDFG
-452 NYITM
+452 NLVTV

-463 VSFKEGLIERGEKSF
+463 IALKEGLDERGEKSF

-509 HWENSMF
+509 HWENSMI
-516 LFASVIGGAK
+516 LFASIIGGAK
-526 PAGAVKSVPKVTNV
+526 PVGAVKAVPMVTNV
-540 PRVPAHKAT
+540 PRVPAHKGT
-549 KTLSNMRNVVSPKAA
+549 KTLSDMRNVVSPKAA

-572 EPVQKKLQPL
+572 EPVQKQLQPL
-582 LDAEIPTLRPRP
+582 LDAEIPTLRPQP

-606 TVGEALN
+606 TFGEALD

-630 LEKVE
+630 VEKVE
-635 KPGGKADVEGVY
+635 KPGGKANAERINDQGAVVKGTGRLNSKKDIYKVLPKDVHQALEGYDQTHKFAANFRGFEVKAQRSLSHMSDKQLIYSFKKGYSPKDGANDTIILHHHEQKVEGPIIEMPNRY
-647 DQDAVVTGN
+647 HDLGN
-656 IRYKEGYY
+656 
-664 IEHLTGKVEK
+664 
-674 CTKRH
+674 KRQH
-679 GVSGGHN
+679 PFGNSGGVGSGEARI
-686 YDEFKK
+686 EFNKWRK
-692 YFDNSDQYKLDEV
+692 EYWKARYANEMIKR
-705 KKDEHPDVKG
+705 G
-715 VYDIEYRLKVEIKDY
+715 IIE
-730 RGQGT
+730 
-735 GEFKFV
+735 
-741 PKEDKPPH
+741 
-749 KKTVYDPALISSD
+749 
-762 EIVRLGNEA
+762 
-771 MEEGIE
+771 
-777 SSRVKQLK
+777 
-785 GQTNKQM
+785 
-792 IRGVSSNGLKFEGFK
+792 
-807 NTDTGEIENFYPVL
+807 
-821 KFGQN
+821 

>member
-1 MTCDCSLTVRCFSTS
+1 M
-16 IQLGGYRLL
+16 
-25 KTLDVDAFYENI
+25 KTLDVDAFHENI

-48 EQIQGL
+48 EQIQSL

-92 SLLTFYETRLTQITH
+92 SLLTSYEARLTQIIH

-113 PSEDGYITQPFLQ
+113 PSEEGYITQPFLQ

-174 AKNKADKT
+174 AKHKADKT

-230 LSALAKKAMTDS
+230 LSALAKKAMTHS
-242 GGVSVF
+242 GGVSVL
-248 EKGIPTTLTRKEK
+248 EKGIQTTLTRKEK

-285 LKEIHRLEKTSPYI
+285 LKEIHKLEKNSPYI

-323 AEQAV
+323 AEKAV

-350 QQVLQNATGVEG
+350 QQILQNATGVEG
-362 MLMQSVMSQGQI
+362 MLMQSVMSQGQV
-374 RSVGTKKTAESFDF
+374 RDVTPEKTAESFDF
-388 TEICENPKA
+388 TEICENPAA

-409 DVGEGAIT
+409 DVGEGAVT

-429 VQDVWAVMGE
+429 AQDVWAGMGE

-463 VSFKEGLIERGEKSF
+463 VSFKEELNERGEKSF

-526 PAGAVKSVPKVTNV
+526 PAGAVKSVPKITNV

-549 KTLSNMRNVVSPKAA
+549 KTLSDMRNVVSPKAA

-572 EPVQKKLQPL
+572 EPFQKQIKPL
-582 LDAEIPTLRPRP
+582 LDAEMPTLRPQP
-594 QLVGIGEALPGK
+594 QLVGIGETLPRQ
-606 TVGEALN
+606 TLGEELH

-618 KMGNVSKGQSKA
+618 KMENVSKGQSKA

-635 KPGGKADVEGVY
+635 NPDSKANVEGVY
-647 DQDAVVTGN
+647 DQEAVAKG
-656 IRYKEGYY
+656 
-664 IEHLTGKVEK
+664 TGKVYPTRQIDSVAEAHIIDRVK
-674 CTKRH
+674 ELRGNLSSKYKKA
-679 GVSGGHN
+679 GNFALAEVDVNSLN
-686 YDEFKK
+686 KKEFYASSKIDEFKGNLEEK
-692 YFDNSDQYKLDEV
+692 VPEISLKPNEPIFEASLAPGKDGKPYMRDSDTEYKILNE
-705 KKDEHPDVKG
+705 
-715 VYDIEYRLKVEIKDY
+715 IALK
-730 RGQGT
+730 
-735 GEFKFV
+735 
-741 PKEDKPPH
+741 
-749 KKTVYDPALISSD
+749 
-762 EIVRLGNEA
+762 LGNDVNA
-771 MEEGIE
+771 
-777 SSRVKQLK
+777 
-785 GQTNKQM
+785 
-792 IRGVSSNGLKFEGFK
+792 
-807 NTDTGEIENFYPVL
+807 TGEIKLFTELDTCDSCSKVIAEFADKYKNIKLEVIHNNGERL
-821 KFGQN
+821 KP

>member
-1 MTCDCSLTVRCFSTS
+1 M
-16 IQLGGYRLL
+16 
-25 KTLDVDAFYENI
+25 KTLDVDAFHENI

-92 SLLTFYETRLTQITH
+92 SLLTSYEARLTQITH

-144 DQANAAIQKISHLA
+144 DQANAAIQKVSHLA

-164 DQGFLTEVEQ
+164 DQSFLTEVEQ

-197 SAIQDQLTSLN
+197 SVIQDQLTSLN

-242 GGVSVF
+242 GDVSVF

-285 LKEIHRLEKTSPYI
+285 LKEIHKLEKNSPYI

-374 RSVGTKKTAESFDF
+374 RSVG
-388 TEICENPKA
+388 A
-397 KKEETGIKAVVK
+397 KKEATSPKKLTIQQKEKQVIKTVGLKQLKELEMMHPLDQKKKLEQLEKKAPHVKEVFKHIQKENSPKVQRDLAALAHSKAKLEKELKKYPYLYANYKKPEIARSVYEEEAKKQQQDGLAAVSFVADMVPVVSNVKGGWEASVGYDPITGNELSRFDRSVSGAGIVFGGFARVPGKVVKYGSEGAEYVLRVNKAEKTVTKHKVK
-409 DVGEGAIT
+409 DV
-417 LAKGTVTGTKGV
+417 
-429 VQDVWAVMGE
+429 
-439 RADKR
+439 
-444 YNSLYDFG
+444 
-452 NYITM
+452 
-457 GGFDGA
+457 
-463 VSFKEGLIERGEKSF
+463 
-478 DSPYDFVNHATMGLL
+478 
-493 DVGQQALN
+493 
-501 PDKPLSKE
+501 
-509 HWENSMF
+509 
-516 LFASVIGGAK
+516 
-526 PAGAVKSVPKVTNV
+526 
-540 PRVPAHKAT
+540 
-549 KTLSNMRNVVSPKAA
+549 
-564 SNWSKKVY
+564 
-572 EPVQKKLQPL
+572 
-582 LDAEIPTLRPRP
+582 
-594 QLVGIGEALPGK
+594 
-606 TVGEALN
+606 
-613 GLTTY
+613 
-618 KMGNVSKGQSKA
+618 SKGESKA
-630 LEKVE
+630 VEKVE
-635 KPGGKADVEGVY
+635 GKGKE
-647 DQDAVVTGN
+647 QD
-656 IRYKEGYY
+656 RS
-664 IEHLTGKVEK
+664 IENKATGKNAVRANKFNFVENAK
-674 CTKRH
+674 NHLINVENVNTKK
-679 GVSGGHN
+679 GIVGGHN
-686 YDEFKK
+686 MDEFNKALKSQGFNPDDLIVSKK
-692 YFDNSDQYKLDEV
+692 SHQSIEGIYEVEYKIPR
-705 KKDEHPDVKG
+705 KDMAGNVADPVSYKN
-715 VYDIEYRLKVEIKDY
+715 IK
-730 RGQGT
+730 
-735 GEFKFV
+735 E
-741 PKEDKPPH
+741 P
-749 KKTVYDPALISSD
+749 KTVYDPSKISD
-762 EIVRLGNEA
+762 DKIYRLGQEA
-771 MEEGIE
+771 MQNGKVNGRLVEG
-777 SSRVKQLK
+777 
-785 GQTNKQM
+785 TA
-792 IRGVSSNGLKFEGFK
+792 SNGLKFRGYLNEA
-807 NTDTGEIENFYPVL
+807 GEITNFFPIVD
-821 KFGQN
+821 

>member
-1 MTCDCSLTVRCFSTS
+1 M
-16 IQLGGYRLL
+16 
-25 KTLDVDAFYENI
+25 KTLDVDAFHENI

-65 DAFKGK
+65 DAFKGQ

-92 SLLTFYETRLTQITH
+92 SLLTSYEARLTQITH

-144 DQANAAIQKISHLA
+144 DQANAAIQKVSHLA

-197 SAIQDQLTSLN
+197 SVIQDQLTSLN

-285 LKEIHRLEKTSPYI
+285 LKEIHRLEKNSPYI

-342 STVGMLAS
+342 STVGMLTS
-350 QQVLQNATGVEG
+350 QQILQNATGVEG

-374 RSVGTKKTAESFDF
+374 RSVGTKKEATSSKKLTIQQKEKQVIKTVGLKQLKELEMMHPLDQKKKLEQLEKKAPHVKEVFKHIQKENSPKVQRDLAALSHSKAKLEKELKKYPYLYENYKKPEIARSVYEEEAKKQQQDGLAAVSFVADMVPVVSNVKGGWEASVGYDPITGNELSSFDRSVSGAGIVF
-388 TEICENPKA
+388 GGFARVPGKVVKYGSEGAEYVLRVNKA
-397 KKEETGIKAVVK
+397 EKTVTKHKVK
-409 DVGEGAIT
+409 DVSKGE
-417 LAKGTVTGTKGV
+417 
-429 VQDVWAVMGE
+429 
-439 RADKR
+439 
-444 YNSLYDFG
+444 
-452 NYITM
+452 
-457 GGFDGA
+457 
-463 VSFKEGLIERGEKSF
+463 
-478 DSPYDFVNHATMGLL
+478 
-493 DVGQQALN
+493 
-501 PDKPLSKE
+501 SK
-509 HWENSMF
+509 
-516 LFASVIGGAK
+516 
-526 PAGAVKSVPKVTNV
+526 AVKKV
-540 PRVPAHKAT
+540 
-549 KTLSNMRNVVSPKAA
+549 
-564 SNWSKKVY
+564 
-572 EPVQKKLQPL
+572 
-582 LDAEIPTLRPRP
+582 
-594 QLVGIGEALPGK
+594 
-606 TVGEALN
+606 
-613 GLTTY
+613 
-618 KMGNVSKGQSKA
+618 GN
-630 LEKVE
+630 
-635 KPGGKADVEGVY
+635 PGGKADVAKGTVKYTGGRTQKELDDLAGDPSHGGRIEGQGIKEREIGLELESRGDLGRIIR
-647 DQDAVVTGN
+647 DQKADKGAEFIDTVTEKKWDVKSFESYPNGHTSPKKGAFTVDN
-656 IRYKEGYY
+656 AMKKIKKEF
-664 IEHLTGKVEK
+664 E
-674 CTKRH
+674 R
-679 GVSGGHN
+679 GHN
-686 YDEFKK
+686 VI
-692 YFDNSDQYKLDEV
+692 LD
-705 KKDEHPDVKG
+705 DRNLTPEH
-715 VYDIEYRLKVEIKDY
+715 
-730 RGQGT
+730 T
-735 GEFKFV
+735 
-741 PKEDKPPH
+741 
-749 KKTVYDPALISSD
+749 
-762 EIVRLGNEA
+762 
-771 MEEGIE
+771 
-777 SSRVKQLK
+777 KQLK
-785 GQTNKQM
+785 EAIQK
-792 IRGVSSNGLKFEGFK
+792 EGISDK
-807 NTDTGEIENFYPVL
+807 IIWYP
-821 KFGQN
+821 

>member
-1 MTCDCSLTVRCFSTS
+1 M
-16 IQLGGYRLL
+16 
-25 KTLDVDAFYENI
+25 KTLDVDAFHENI
-37 QAILDSIKSQK
+37 QAILDSLKSQK
-48 EQIQGL
+48 EQIQSL

-92 SLLTFYETRLTQITH
+92 SLLTSYEARLTQITH

-144 DQANAAIQKISHLA
+144 DQANAAIQKVSHLA

-164 DQGFLTEVEQ
+164 DQGFLIEVEQ

-248 EKGIPTTLTRKEK
+248 EKGIPTTLTRTEK

-270 LEKLIQLQ
+270 LKKLIQLQ

-342 STVGMLAS
+342 STVGMLMS
-350 QQVLQNATGVEG
+350 QQILQNATGVEG
-362 MLMQSVMSQGQI
+362 MLMQSVMRQGQV

-429 VQDVWAVMGE
+429 AQDVWAGMGE
-439 RADKR
+439 RGDKQF
-444 YNSLYDFG
+444 NSLYDFG
-452 NYITM
+452 NFVTM

-463 VSFKEGLIERGEKSF
+463 VAFKEGLIERGEKSF

-509 HWENSMF
+509 HWESSMF

-526 PAGAVKSVPKVTNV
+526 PAGAVKSVPKITNV

-549 KTLSNMRNVVSPKAA
+549 KTLSDMRNVVSPKAA

-572 EPVQKKLQPL
+572 EPFQKQIKPL
-582 LDAEIPTLRPRP
+582 LDAEMPTLRPQP
-594 QLVGIGEALPGK
+594 QLVGIGETLPRQ
-606 TVGEALN
+606 TLGEELH

-618 KMGNVSKGQSKA
+618 KMENVSKGQSKA

-635 KPGGKADVEGVY
+635 NPDSKANVEGVY
-647 DQDAVVTGN
+647 DQEAVAKG
-656 IRYKEGYY
+656 
-664 IEHLTGKVEK
+664 TGKVYPTRQIDSVAEAHIIDRVK
-674 CTKRH
+674 ELRGNLSSKYKKA
-679 GVSGGHN
+679 GNFALAEVDVNSLN
-686 YDEFKK
+686 KKEFYASSKIDEFKGNLEEK
-692 YFDNSDQYKLDEV
+692 VPEISLKPNEPIFEASLAPGKDGKPYMRDSDTEYKILNE
-705 KKDEHPDVKG
+705 
-715 VYDIEYRLKVEIKDY
+715 IALK
-730 RGQGT
+730 
-735 GEFKFV
+735 
-741 PKEDKPPH
+741 
-749 KKTVYDPALISSD
+749 
-762 EIVRLGNEA
+762 LGNDVNA
-771 MEEGIE
+771 
-777 SSRVKQLK
+777 
-785 GQTNKQM
+785 
-792 IRGVSSNGLKFEGFK
+792 
-807 NTDTGEIENFYPVL
+807 TGEIKLFTELDTCDSCSKVIAEFADKYKNIKLEVIHNNGERL
-821 KFGQN
+821 KP

>member
-1 MTCDCSLTVRCFSTS
+1 M
-16 IQLGGYRLL
+16 
-25 KTLDVDAFYENI
+25 KTLDVDAFHENI

-92 SLLTFYETRLTQITH
+92 SLLTSYETRLTQITH

-144 DQANAAIQKISHLA
+144 DQANAAIQKVSHLA

-197 SAIQDQLTSLN
+197 SVIQDQLTSLN

-230 LSALAKKAMTDS
+230 LSALAKKAMADS

-248 EKGIPTTLTRKEK
+248 EEGIPTTLTRKEK

-350 QQVLQNATGVEG
+350 QQLLQNATGVEG

-374 RSVGTKKTAESFDF
+374 RSVGTKKETTSPKKLTIQQKEKQVIKTVGLKQIKELEMMHPLDQKKKLEQLEKKAPHVKEVFKHIQKENSPKVQRDLAALSHSKAKLEKELKKYPYLYANYKKPEIARSVYEEEAKKQQQDGLAAVSFVADMVPVVSNVKGGWEASVGYDPITGNELSSFDRSVSGAGIVF
-388 TEICENPKA
+388 GGFARVPGKVVKYGSEGAEYVLRVNKA
-397 KKEETGIKAVVK
+397 EKTVTKHKVK
-409 DVGEGAIT
+409 DV
-417 LAKGTVTGTKGV
+417 
-429 VQDVWAVMGE
+429 
-439 RADKR
+439 
-444 YNSLYDFG
+444 
-452 NYITM
+452 
-457 GGFDGA
+457 
-463 VSFKEGLIERGEKSF
+463 
-478 DSPYDFVNHATMGLL
+478 
-493 DVGQQALN
+493 
-501 PDKPLSKE
+501 
-509 HWENSMF
+509 
-516 LFASVIGGAK
+516 
-526 PAGAVKSVPKVTNV
+526 
-540 PRVPAHKAT
+540 
-549 KTLSNMRNVVSPKAA
+549 
-564 SNWSKKVY
+564 
-572 EPVQKKLQPL
+572 
-582 LDAEIPTLRPRP
+582 
-594 QLVGIGEALPGK
+594 
-606 TVGEALN
+606 
-613 GLTTY
+613 
-618 KMGNVSKGQSKA
+618 SKGESKA
-630 LEKVE
+630 VEKVE
-635 KPGGKADVEGVY
+635 KPGGRAAVEGVR
-647 DQDAVVTGN
+647 DQAAVSKGTGN
-656 IRYKEGYY
+656 NSKP
-664 IEHLTGKVEK
+664 
-674 CTKRH
+674 
-679 GVSGGHN
+679 VSGAKSIITPEMEEKILLGQRKNPNKNEIIGGHSSNINNSHSN
-686 YDEFKK
+686 YVTEAIKINPDGTKDIK
-692 YFDNSDQYKLDEV
+692 YITQFPDGNLSKIKNSTIFPEGWSDIKILDSIT
-705 KKDEHPDVKG
+705 
-715 VYDIEYRLKVEIKDY
+715 DIGNSPPISIRGRDGATFHRGIVEGVEIDVIKIGDTVVSGY
-730 RGQGT
+730 PTGQINAPLPG
-735 GEFKFV
+735 
-741 PKEDKPPH
+741 
-749 KKTVYDPALISSD
+749 
-762 EIVRLGNEA
+762 
-771 MEEGIE
+771 
-777 SSRVKQLK
+777 
-785 GQTNKQM
+785 
-792 IRGVSSNGLKFEGFK
+792 GFSK
-807 NTDTGEIENFYPVL
+807 
-821 KFGQN
+821 

>member
-1 MTCDCSLTVRCFSTS
+1 M
-16 IQLGGYRLL
+16 
-25 KTLDVDAFYENI
+25 KTLDVDAFHENI

-92 SLLTFYETRLTQITH
+92 SLLTSYEARLTQITH

-144 DQANAAIQKISHLA
+144 DQANAAIQKVSHLA

-197 SAIQDQLTSLN
+197 SVIQDQLTSLN

-285 LKEIHRLEKTSPYI
+285 LKEIHRLEKNSPYI

-342 STVGMLAS
+342 STVGMLTS
-350 QQVLQNATGVEG
+350 QQILQNATGVEG

-374 RSVGTKKTAESFDF
+374 RSIGTKKEATSSKKLTIQQKEKQVIKTVGLKQLKELEMMHPLDQKKKLEQLEKKAPHVKEVFKHIQKENSPKVQRDLAALSHSKAKLEKELKKYPYLYENYKKPEIARSVYEEEAKKQQQDGLAAVSFVADMVPVVSNVKGGWEASVGYDPITGNELSSFDRSVSGAGIVF
-388 TEICENPKA
+388 GGFARVPGKVVKYGSEGAEYVLRVNKA
-397 KKEETGIKAVVK
+397 EKTVTKHKVK
-409 DVGEGAIT
+409 DVSKGE
-417 LAKGTVTGTKGV
+417 
-429 VQDVWAVMGE
+429 
-439 RADKR
+439 
-444 YNSLYDFG
+444 
-452 NYITM
+452 
-457 GGFDGA
+457 
-463 VSFKEGLIERGEKSF
+463 
-478 DSPYDFVNHATMGLL
+478 
-493 DVGQQALN
+493 
-501 PDKPLSKE
+501 SK
-509 HWENSMF
+509 
-516 LFASVIGGAK
+516 
-526 PAGAVKSVPKVTNV
+526 AVKKV
-540 PRVPAHKAT
+540 
-549 KTLSNMRNVVSPKAA
+549 
-564 SNWSKKVY
+564 
-572 EPVQKKLQPL
+572 
-582 LDAEIPTLRPRP
+582 
-594 QLVGIGEALPGK
+594 
-606 TVGEALN
+606 
-613 GLTTY
+613 
-618 KMGNVSKGQSKA
+618 GN
-630 LEKVE
+630 
-635 KPGGKADVEGVY
+635 PGGKADVAKGTVKYTGGRTQKELDDLAGDPSHGGRIEGQGIKEREIGLELESRGDLGRIIR
-647 DQDAVVTGN
+647 DQKADKGAEFIDTVTEKKWDVKSFESYPNGHTSPKKGAFTVDN
-656 IRYKEGYY
+656 AMKKIKKEF
-664 IEHLTGKVEK
+664 E
-674 CTKRH
+674 R
-679 GVSGGHN
+679 GHN
-686 YDEFKK
+686 VI
-692 YFDNSDQYKLDEV
+692 LD
-705 KKDEHPDVKG
+705 DRNLTPEH
-715 VYDIEYRLKVEIKDY
+715 
-730 RGQGT
+730 T
-735 GEFKFV
+735 
-741 PKEDKPPH
+741 
-749 KKTVYDPALISSD
+749 
-762 EIVRLGNEA
+762 
-771 MEEGIE
+771 
-777 SSRVKQLK
+777 KQLK
-785 GQTNKQM
+785 EAIQK
-792 IRGVSSNGLKFEGFK
+792 EGISDK
-807 NTDTGEIENFYPVL
+807 IIWYP
-821 KFGQN
+821 

>member
-1 MTCDCSLTVRCFSTS
+1 MTGDCSLTVCWFSTS

-25 KTLDVDAFYENI
+25 KTLDVDAFHENI

-54 ISQVQ
+54 ISQFQ

-92 SLLTFYETRLTQITH
+92 SLLTSYETRLTQITH

-144 DQANAAIQKISHLA
+144 DQANAAIQKVSHLA

-174 AKNKADKT
+174 AKHKADKT

-230 LSALAKKAMTDS
+230 LSALAKKAMTHS
-242 GGVSVF
+242 GGVSVL
-248 EKGIPTTLTRKEK
+248 EKGIQTTLTRKEK

-285 LKEIHRLEKTSPYI
+285 LKEIHKLEKNSPYI

-323 AEQAV
+323 AEKAV

-350 QQVLQNATGVEG
+350 QQILQNATGVEG
-362 MLMQSVMSQGQI
+362 MLMQSVMSQGQV
-374 RSVGTKKTAESFDF
+374 RDVTPEKTAESFDF
-388 TEICENPKA
+388 TEICENPAA

-409 DVGEGAIT
+409 DVGEGAVT

-429 VQDVWAVMGE
+429 AQDVWAGMGE

-463 VSFKEGLIERGEKSF
+463 VSFKEELNERGEKSF

-526 PAGAVKSVPKVTNV
+526 PAGAVKSVPKITNV

-549 KTLSNMRNVVSPKAA
+549 KTLSDMRNVVSPKAA

-572 EPVQKKLQPL
+572 EPFQKQIKPL
-582 LDAEIPTLRPRP
+582 LDAEMPTLRPQP
-594 QLVGIGEALPGK
+594 QLVGIGETLPRQ
-606 TVGEALN
+606 TLGEELH

-618 KMGNVSKGQSKA
+618 KMENVSKGQSKA

-635 KPGGKADVEGVY
+635 NPDSKANVEGVY
-647 DQDAVVTGN
+647 DQEAVAKG
-656 IRYKEGYY
+656 
-664 IEHLTGKVEK
+664 TGKVYPTRQIDSVAEAHIIDRVK
-674 CTKRH
+674 ELRGNLSSKYKKA
-679 GVSGGHN
+679 GNFALAEVDVNSLN
-686 YDEFKK
+686 KKEFYASSKIDEFKGNLEEK
-692 YFDNSDQYKLDEV
+692 VPEISLKPNEPIFEASLAPGKDGKPYMRDSDTEYKILNE
-705 KKDEHPDVKG
+705 
-715 VYDIEYRLKVEIKDY
+715 IALK
-730 RGQGT
+730 
-735 GEFKFV
+735 
-741 PKEDKPPH
+741 
-749 KKTVYDPALISSD
+749 
-762 EIVRLGNEA
+762 LGNDVNA
-771 MEEGIE
+771 
-777 SSRVKQLK
+777 
-785 GQTNKQM
+785 
-792 IRGVSSNGLKFEGFK
+792 
-807 NTDTGEIENFYPVL
+807 TGEIKLFTELDTCDSCSKVIAEFADKYKNIKLEVIHNNGERL
-821 KFGQN
+821 KP

>member
-1 MTCDCSLTVRCFSTS
+1 M
-16 IQLGGYRLL
+16 
-25 KTLDVDAFYENI
+25 KTLDVDAFHENI

-65 DAFKGK
+65 DAFKGQ

-92 SLLTFYETRLTQITH
+92 SLLTSYEARLTQITH

-144 DQANAAIQKISHLA
+144 DQANAAIQKVSHLA

-197 SAIQDQLTSLN
+197 SVIQDQLTSLN

-285 LKEIHRLEKTSPYI
+285 LKEIHRLEKNSPYI

-342 STVGMLAS
+342 STVGMLTS
-350 QQVLQNATGVEG
+350 QQILQNATGVEG

-374 RSVGTKKTAESFDF
+374 RSVGTKKEATSSKKLTIQQKEKQVIKTVGLKQLKELEMMHPLDQKKKLEQLEKKAPHVKEVFKH
-388 TEICENPKA
+388 IQKENSPKVQRDLAALSHSKA
-397 KKEETGIKAVVK
+397 KLEKELKKYPYLYENYKKPEIARSVYEEEAKKQQQDGLAAVSFVADMVPVVSNVKGGWEASVGYDPITGNELSRFDRSVSGAGIVFGGFARVPGKVVKYGSEGAEYVLRVNKAEKTVTKHKVK
-409 DVGEGAIT
+409 DVSKGE
-417 LAKGTVTGTKGV
+417 
-429 VQDVWAVMGE
+429 
-439 RADKR
+439 
-444 YNSLYDFG
+444 
-452 NYITM
+452 
-457 GGFDGA
+457 
-463 VSFKEGLIERGEKSF
+463 
-478 DSPYDFVNHATMGLL
+478 
-493 DVGQQALN
+493 
-501 PDKPLSKE
+501 SK
-509 HWENSMF
+509 
-516 LFASVIGGAK
+516 
-526 PAGAVKSVPKVTNV
+526 AVKKV
-540 PRVPAHKAT
+540 
-549 KTLSNMRNVVSPKAA
+549 
-564 SNWSKKVY
+564 
-572 EPVQKKLQPL
+572 
-582 LDAEIPTLRPRP
+582 
-594 QLVGIGEALPGK
+594 
-606 TVGEALN
+606 
-613 GLTTY
+613 
-618 KMGNVSKGQSKA
+618 GN
-630 LEKVE
+630 
-635 KPGGKADVEGVY
+635 PGGKADVAKGTVKYTGGRTQKELDDLAGDPSHGGRIEGQGIKEREIGLELESRGDLGRIIR
-647 DQDAVVTGN
+647 DQKADKGAEFIDTVTEKKWDVKSFESYPNGHTSPKKGAFTVDN
-656 IRYKEGYY
+656 AMKKIKKEF
-664 IEHLTGKVEK
+664 E
-674 CTKRH
+674 R
-679 GVSGGHN
+679 GHN
-686 YDEFKK
+686 VI
-692 YFDNSDQYKLDEV
+692 LD
-705 KKDEHPDVKG
+705 DRNLTPEH
-715 VYDIEYRLKVEIKDY
+715 
-730 RGQGT
+730 T
-735 GEFKFV
+735 
-741 PKEDKPPH
+741 
-749 KKTVYDPALISSD
+749 
-762 EIVRLGNEA
+762 
-771 MEEGIE
+771 
-777 SSRVKQLK
+777 KQLK
-785 GQTNKQM
+785 EAIQK
-792 IRGVSSNGLKFEGFK
+792 EGISDK
-807 NTDTGEIENFYPVL
+807 IIWYP
-821 KFGQN
+821 